1 MLNRALPLALCLSI
15 VGAGAALASTV
26 SLEDDMAPIRGL
38 IGQKVSAINQAR
50 TNGTLTYDSLANVH
64 ADAAAMLS
72 KATSDAAELERRI
85 SVLEGDASP
94 AAQEELARL
103 NSESGY
109 SAYEMEAARILQRL
123 ALVDMSNM

>member
-50 TNGTLTYDSLANVH
+50 TNGTLT
-64 ADAAAMLS
+64 
-72 KATSDAAELERRI
+72 
-85 SVLEGDASP
+85 
-94 AAQEELARL
+94 
-103 NSESGY
+103 
-109 SAYEMEAARILQRL
+109 
-123 ALVDMSNM
+123 